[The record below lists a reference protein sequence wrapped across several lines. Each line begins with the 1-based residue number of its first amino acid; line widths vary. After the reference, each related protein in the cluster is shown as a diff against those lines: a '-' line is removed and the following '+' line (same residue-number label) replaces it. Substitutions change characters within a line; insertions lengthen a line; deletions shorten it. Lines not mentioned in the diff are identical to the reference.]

1 MSHCNLSWSAMD
13 SMAENLRLIAGKSP
27 AIAVPAHNLV
37 SVMLAERQLKR
48 HLEIDSALDSGLAG
62 CIAR

>member
-1 MSHCNLSWSAMD
+1 MD